1 MKKLL
6 LVLFLISIIT
16 LIGYSDL
23 SGTYTTN
30 KFFYLP
36 GYGSYGTDEFA
47 EYNTYMQKADT
58 QIKSNQ
64 TEARTNKWDATSAP
78 GVTNDI
84 DEGYIVGSTWL
95 DVTNDK
101 AYVCLDNTD
110 GAAVWTET
118 TGAGGGSGTVTTSG
132 TPVANDIA
140 RFTGATV
147 IEGLSYSEFKVALD
161 LEIGTDVLAQ
171 QSIGITDNYLL
182 EVDGSPNSA
191 EYARFTANGL
201 EGRTEAEF
209 KGDFNLEIGT
219 DVQAFDDALTSV
231 SGLTYVSPSFI
242 KLTADDTY
250 AVRTFAEVKTDLT
263 LNNVTNVATSDTA
276 YDATSWN
283 ANSDAATKN
292 AIRDKIETIGGY
304 TNLTSFVEQ
313 TAWRV
318 FYSNTDGDVV
328 ELALG
333 DDGSYLGSNGASVA
347 PTWSVPAGAGD
358 VSKVGTPADS
368 QVGVWTGDGTIEG
381 AATLTYDGANLQLT
395 GDIGSTG
402 TKITKGWFTDL
413 TVTNAIVGSV
423 TGNAATV
430 TSFTPAS
437 GSLTLAGA
445 DALTLTTT
453 AATNV
458 TLPTT
463 GTLLANTV
471 EDTSPELGG
480 EMDAGAHSIGFTQQT
495 VSYNS
500 ATTTVDWKL
509 SNKASMTFGA
519 GNITTFAFTNPT
531 NPCNVLLMLIQD
543 GTGSRIITNWDADIL
558 WAGGNKPTLTT
569 TASAV
574 DIATFYWN
582 GTKYYGVASL
592 DFK

>member
-558 WAGGNKPTLTT
+558 WAGGTAPTLTT
-569 TASAV
+569 TANAV
-574 DIATFYWN
+574 DIVSFYWN
-582 GTKYYGVASL
+582 GTKYYGIASL